1 MKYVSLKDS
10 EKKASRLVYGTGNNA
25 IMGDDEG
32 RAKDCIQRAFDHGFT
47 VFDTAYAYGRAEH
60 NFGLWLAGS
69 GRREQVIILDKG
81 CNPGQEGSADEMSQ
95 DLIRQ
100 QCEESRQRLQT
111 DYVDYYILHRDDP
124 EYPVGAVMEVL
135 NELQE
140 EGKVR
145 HFGVSNWT
153 WQRIREGNKYAAD
166 HGLKGFQALSPAYSL
181 AEFVHDPWGRSITLS
196 GAANEK
202 MREAYFQ
209 SGLPVFTYSSLARG
223 YLSGKFVT
231 DGDRP
236 IEDCLWWAPIKEYDC
251 PENRQRLHRAEE
263 MARKKELTVS
273 QIALAWLL
281 HQSDNLFPIV
291 SPSSTSHME
300 EVIQSL
306 TVPLTQKEQNWLL
319 MGQ

>member
-1 MKYVSLKDS
+1 MYK
-10 EKKASRLVYGTGNNA
+10 
-25 IMGDDEG
+25 
-32 RAKDCIQRAFDHGFT
+32 
-47 VFDTAYAYGRAEH
+47 
-60 NFGLWLAGS
+60 
-69 GRREQVIILDKG
+69 
-81 CNPGQEGSADEMSQ
+81 
-95 DLIRQ
+95 RQ
-100 QCEESRQRLQT
+100 
-111 DYVDYYILHRDDP
+111 
-124 EYPVGAVMEVL
+124 
-135 NELQE
+135 
-140 EGKVR
+140 
-145 HFGVSNWT
+145 GVSNWT

-236 IEDCLWWAPIKEYDC
+236 IEDCLWWAPIKEYGC
-251 PENRQRLHRAEE
+251 PEDRQRLHRAEE